1 VAQHLFPFAVYT
13 RRRRPI
19 LKGETTFEAVAE
31 VTLVEQ
37 QEVNVI
43 NLMIIY
49 LKFIRQFSYAAP
61 EEEQE
66 SEVHDHLSEVVKEI

>member
-1 VAQHLFPFAVYT
+1 
-13 RRRRPI
+13 
-19 LKGETTFEAVAE
+19 
-31 VTLVEQ
+31 
-37 QEVNVI
+37 
-43 NLMIIY
+43 MIIY

>member
-37 QEVNVI
+37 QEVN
-43 NLMIIY
+43 
-49 LKFIRQFSYAAP
+49 
-61 EEEQE
+61 
-66 SEVHDHLSEVVKEI
+66 DHLSEVYKTIFLCCSRRRAGVRGS